1 MTNFTKYNKINI
13 YKNNINLIFALKMKE
28 SMNLLIENKG
38 RRLKALLVKI
48 DIETHWSKLI
58 KWKVLNNKNT
68 TFKLGWHRGLYIR
81 PCI

>member
-1 MTNFTKYNKINI
+1 
-13 YKNNINLIFALKMKE
+13 
-28 SMNLLIENKG
+28 MNLLIENKG

-81 PCI
+81 PCILAGTFFYAKMLLQKKGVTL

>member
-1 MTNFTKYNKINI
+1 MYCSGMKVLPVSLGINI

-48 DIETHWSKLI
+48 DIETHWSKTI
-58 KWKVLNNKNT
+58 KWKV
-68 TFKLGWHRGLYIR
+68 
-81 PCI
+81 